1 MPGEVWA
8 EGGGRAWAG
17 GSARAA
23 CTARGSGCECWG
35 ARACA
40 ERTANMRYMSVTLDV
55 SKLSGWLNASAYCR
69 VERRGVRCGAR
80 CGPVRRLVKT
90 TGRRGTQPRT
100 AGGYEVAQREPRRA
114 RVSRFR
120 DFIFRLQCRKADVVF
135 PGELP
140 NHPASVLCESATT
153 TWRRSHHEETQP
165 TEHGSVNDAI
175 ILSSTPRD
183 RACSSTSRSS
193 SERPGQPH
201 FWWQIVRLHSVT
213 AEGASCAAR
222 AFPSE
227 GMQTTRTARC
237 VPADRFPDGVP
248 GTGREPS
255 ASLMTNASSAAA

>member
-1 MPGEVWA
+1 VAWGWDQREPA
-8 EGGGRAWAG
+8 ERLV
-17 GSARAA
+17 
-23 CTARGSGCECWG
+23 G
-35 ARACA
+35 ARARGPGAGAWWLARLGELWVALERPWWRFQKAHGKIRQKRRRPAVTELFLGCSA
-40 ERTANMRYMSVTLDV
+40 ETCYLDQKESVTRNI
-55 SKLSGWLNASAYCR
+55 SRNK
-69 VERRGVRCGAR
+69 
-80 CGPVRRLVKT
+80 P
-90 TGRRGTQPRT
+90 
-100 AGGYEVAQREPRRA
+100 AQT
-114 RVSRFR
+114 
-120 DFIFRLQCRKADVVF
+120 
-135 PGELP
+135 
-140 NHPASVLCESATT
+140 VLCESA

-165 TEHGSVNDAI
+165 TEQVSVNDAI

-255 ASLMTNASSAAA
+255 ASLMTNASSATA